1 MNEIMNINGIECYE
15 KEGTAYLKLETVAR
29 GLGFTRV
36 AASGNEVVRWETVRK
51 YLSETGVPTN
61 WHGDSPQVGNNG
73 LPEFIPENIF
83 YRLAMK
89 AKNAAAETF
98 QAKVADEIIPSI
110 RKTGGYV
117 NNDDLFIS
125 TYLPYADDQTKAL
138 FKSTLATVKNLNSR
152 IEQMRPKEIFA
163 DAVSVSDDSI
173 LIGALAKII
182 KQNGVEIG
190 QKRLF
195 NWMRDHAYLMKSGR
209 DYNLPTQKAMELGLF
224 KIKERTIN
232 NPDGSVRITKTVLVT
247 GKGQQYF
254 INKFLAN

>member
-1 MNEIMNINGIECYE
+1 MNELQIFRNEKFGEIRTVEENGKVLFCGSDVAKALGYTNPTKAINDHCRGIKARRTNDSLGRQQEINFIT
-15 KEGTAYLKLETVAR
+15 EG
-29 GLGFTRV
+29 
-36 AASGNEVVRWETVRK
+36 
-51 YLSETGVPTN
+51 
-61 WHGDSPQVGNNG
+61 D
-73 LPEFIPENIF
+73 I
-83 YRLAMK
+83 YRLA
-89 AKNAAAETF
+89 AKS
-98 QAKVADEIIPSI
+98 KLPGADEFESWIFDEVLPSI

-254 INKFLAN
+254 INKFLAS

>member
-1 MNEIMNINGIECYE
+1 MNELQIFKNEKFGEIRTVKENGKVLFCGSDVAKALGYSNPRDALIRHCKGVVKCDTPTTSGKQEMSFIT
-15 KEGTAYLKLETVAR
+15 EG
-29 GLGFTRV
+29 
-36 AASGNEVVRWETVRK
+36 
-51 YLSETGVPTN
+51 
-61 WHGDSPQVGNNG
+61 D
-73 LPEFIPENIF
+73 I
-83 YRLAMK
+83 YRLA
-89 AKNAAAETF
+89 AKS
-98 QAKVADEIIPSI
+98 KLPGADEFESWIFDQVLPSI

>member
-1 MNEIMNINGIECYE
+1 MNELQIFRNEKFGEVRTVEENGRVLFCGSDVAKALGYTNPNKAINDHCRAITKRSTPISG
-15 KEGTAYLKLETVAR
+15 KEQEIN
-29 GLGFTRV
+29 FI
-36 AASGNEVVRWETVRK
+36 
-51 YLSETGVPTN
+51 SE
-61 WHGDSPQVGNNG
+61 GD
-73 LPEFIPENIF
+73 I
-83 YRLAMK
+83 YRLA
-89 AKNAAAETF
+89 AKSKLPGAEEFESWIFDDVLPTM
-98 QAKVADEIIPSI
+98 

-117 NNDDLFIS
+117 SNDDLFIS
-125 TYLPYADDQTKAL
+125 TYLPYADEQTKLL
-138 FKSTLATVKNLNSR
+138 FQSTLATVKNLNHR

-182 KQNGVEIG
+182 KQNGVDMG

-195 NWMRDHAYLMKSGR
+195 CWMRENGYLMKAGR
-209 DYNLPTQKAMELGLF
+209 DYNLPTQRAMELGLF

-254 INKFLAN
+254 INKLLAQ

>member
-1 MNEIMNINGIECYE
+1 MNELQIFRNEKFGEIRTVEENGKVLFCGSDVAKALGYTNPTKAINDHCRGIKARRTNDSLGRQQEINFIT
-15 KEGTAYLKLETVAR
+15 EG
-29 GLGFTRV
+29 
-36 AASGNEVVRWETVRK
+36 
-51 YLSETGVPTN
+51 
-61 WHGDSPQVGNNG
+61 D
-73 LPEFIPENIF
+73 I
-83 YRLAMK
+83 YRLA
-89 AKNAAAETF
+89 AKS
-98 QAKVADEIIPSI
+98 KLPGADEFESWIFDEILPTM

-117 NNDDLFIS
+117 NNDDLFIN

-182 KQNGVEIG
+182 KQNGIEIG

-254 INKFLAN
+254 INKFLGN

>member
-1 MNEIMNINGIECYE
+1 MNELQIFKNEKFGEVRTIKENGKVLFC
-15 KEGTAYLKLETVAR
+15 GSDVAKA
-29 GLGFTRV
+29 LGYSNPRDALIRHCKGVVKRDTPTT
-36 AASGNEVVRWETVRK
+36 SGNQEMTFITE
-51 YLSETGVPTN
+51 
-61 WHGDSPQVGNNG
+61 GD
-73 LPEFIPENIF
+73 I
-83 YRLAMK
+83 YRLA
-89 AKNAAAETF
+89 AKS
-98 QAKVADEIIPSI
+98 KLPGADEFESWIFDEILPTM

-117 NNDDLFIS
+117 NNDDLFIN

-182 KQNGVEIG
+182 KQNGIEIG

-254 INKFLAN
+254 INKFLGN

>member
-1 MNEIMNINGIECYE
+1 MNELQIFKNEKFGEIRTVEIEGEPYFVGKDIAEILGYANPSKALSDHVEEEDKLNNESLSSLGQRGGWLINESGLYSLI
-15 KEGTAYLKLETVAR
+15 LSSKLESAKQFKRWIT
-29 GLGFTRV
+29 
-36 AASGNEVVRWETVRK
+36 NEV
-51 YLSETGVPTN
+51 L
-61 WHGDSPQVGNNG
+61 
-73 LPEFIPENIF
+73 
-83 YRLAMK
+83 
-89 AKNAAAETF
+89 
-98 QAKVADEIIPSI
+98 PSI

-182 KQNGVEIG
+182 KQNGVKIG

-254 INKFLAN
+254 INKFLAS

>member
-1 MNEIMNINGIECYE
+1 MSDHVEEEDKLNNESLSSLGQRGGWLINESGLYSLI
-15 KEGTAYLKLETVAR
+15 LSSKLESAKQFKRWIT
-29 GLGFTRV
+29 
-36 AASGNEVVRWETVRK
+36 NEV
-51 YLSETGVPTN
+51 L
-61 WHGDSPQVGNNG
+61 
-73 LPEFIPENIF
+73 
-83 YRLAMK
+83 
-89 AKNAAAETF
+89 
-98 QAKVADEIIPSI
+98 PSI

-182 KQNGVEIG
+182 KQNGVKIG

-254 INKFLAN
+254 INKFLAS

>member
-1 MNEIMNINGIECYE
+1 MNELQIFKNEKFGEIRTVEENGKVLFCGSDVAKALGYSKPHNAISMHCKGVALKQGIIDSLGRPQEMTFIT
-15 KEGTAYLKLETVAR
+15 EG
-29 GLGFTRV
+29 
-36 AASGNEVVRWETVRK
+36 
-51 YLSETGVPTN
+51 
-61 WHGDSPQVGNNG
+61 D
-73 LPEFIPENIF
+73 I
-83 YRLAMK
+83 YRLA
-89 AKNAAAETF
+89 AKS
-98 QAKVADEIIPSI
+98 KLPGADEFESWIFDEVLPSI

>member
-1 MNEIMNINGIECYE
+1 MPG
-15 KEGTAYLKLETVAR
+15 
-29 GLGFTRV
+29 
-36 AASGNEVVRWETVRK
+36 
-51 YLSETGVPTN
+51 
-61 WHGDSPQVGNNG
+61 
-73 LPEFIPENIF
+73 
-83 YRLAMK
+83 
-89 AKNAAAETF
+89 
-98 QAKVADEIIPSI
+98 ADEFESWIFDEVLPSI